1 MELTKEAKGSALNIA
16 LDGRL
21 DTTTA
26 PQLEAE
32 ISGGLEGITD
42 LTIDMAKLVYVS
54 SAGLRVLLKAQKIMN
69 KQGKMTV
76 RNASQEIRE
85 IFEVT
90 GFDELLNIE

>member
-1 MELTKEAKGSALNIA
+1 MQITKTTNGDELTIA

-26 PQLEAE
+26 PDLEAE
-32 ISGGLEGITD
+32 LGGLGGVKT
-42 LTIDMAKLVYVS
+42 LVMDMTKLVYIS
-54 SAGLRVLLKAQKIMN
+54 SAGLRVLLKAQKLMN
-69 KQGKMTV
+69 KQGSMTV
-76 RNASQEIRE
+76 KNISQEIRE

>member
-1 MELTKEAKGSALNIA
+1 MLINKTSNGDELIISIE
-16 LDGRL
+16 GRL

-32 ISGGLEGITD
+32 LGALND
-42 LTIDMAKLVYVS
+42 VKKLVMDMSKLVYIS

-69 KQGKMTV
+69 KQGTMTV
-76 RNASQEIRE
+76 KNISQEIHE

-90 GFDELLNIE
+90 GFDDLLNIE

>member
-1 MELTKEAKGSALNIA
+1 MLITKTTNGDELIIA

-26 PQLEAE
+26 PELEAE
-32 ISGGLEGITD
+32 LGGLNDVKT
-42 LTIDMAKLVYVS
+42 LVMDMSKLVYIS

-69 KQGKMTV
+69 KQGNMTV
-76 RNASQEIRE
+76 KNISQEIRE

-90 GFDELLNIE
+90 GFDDLLNIE